1 MYKMKIRYGVGGS
14 GNTMMMLA
22 RPIIDDSN
30 NAVLYVSTI
39 RLFATVNIG
48 IFAGPLP

>member
-1 MYKMKIRYGVGGS
+1 MGGREGVVIPLP
-14 GNTMMMLA
+14 MMMLA
-22 RPIIDDSN
+22 RPIIDALN

-48 IFAGPLP
+48 IFAGPGPLP

>member
-1 MYKMKIRYGVGGS
+1 MVWEGVV
-14 GNTMMMLA
+14 TPLAMMMLA